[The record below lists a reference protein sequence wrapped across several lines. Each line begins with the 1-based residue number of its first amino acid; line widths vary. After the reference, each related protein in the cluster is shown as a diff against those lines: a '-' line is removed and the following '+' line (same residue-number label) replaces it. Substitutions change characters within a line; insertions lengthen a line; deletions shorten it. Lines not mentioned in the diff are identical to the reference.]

1 MVWAVAVGA
10 VGLWTARHRDE
21 RRALLV
27 SAFTALLISP
37 ISWSHHWVWCVP
49 LIAFLVAEGR
59 PRTAAALALVFTAR
73 SLWLVP
79 HAGDLDL
86 QLPLWQQPLAS
97 PYALV
102 GLAVVAL
109 QAGVVV
115 ANSQLSARSS
125 SASMIR

>member
-1 MVWAVAVGA
+1 MIGRSLRAVVAA
-10 VGLWTARHRDE
+10 GL
-21 RRALLV
+21 LLG
-27 SAFTALLISP
+27 SLAAFAALLISP

-49 LIAFLVAEGR
+49 MIAEGR
-59 PRTAAALALVFTAR
+59 PRTAAALVLVFTAR

-86 QLPLWQQPLAS
+86 RLPLWQQPLAS

-102 GLAVVAL
+102 ALAVVAFR
-109 QAGVVV
+109 ARAAV
-115 ANSQLSARSS
+115 ANSQLPARSS